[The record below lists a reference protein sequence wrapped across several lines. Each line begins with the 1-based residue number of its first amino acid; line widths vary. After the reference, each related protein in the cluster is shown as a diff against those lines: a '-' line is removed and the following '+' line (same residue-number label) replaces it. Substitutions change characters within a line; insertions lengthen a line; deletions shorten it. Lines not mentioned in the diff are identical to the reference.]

1 VADASSRPFELPA
14 PGSAGDL
21 LLERTTDYFEQTD
34 DTRASLR
41 MIAEEVGTSHR
52 MLQYHFASRE
62 RLLGSVMLRL
72 RDRQIAAGD
81 DYRMTASTRAEY
93 LAKSWESYLHPG
105 NRVYLDLMISLTNPM
120 SDAVEDES
128 LMRVLRQ
135 SWNSSLVELGI
146 AEGLTPLRAEREA
159 RVLRAA
165 LRGLHHDL
173 HVSRDV
179 EGVNAALLVLI
190 EWVTPER

>member
-1 VADASSRPFELPA
+1 MADASSRPFELPA

-146 AEGLTPLRAEREA
+146 AEGLTALRAEREA